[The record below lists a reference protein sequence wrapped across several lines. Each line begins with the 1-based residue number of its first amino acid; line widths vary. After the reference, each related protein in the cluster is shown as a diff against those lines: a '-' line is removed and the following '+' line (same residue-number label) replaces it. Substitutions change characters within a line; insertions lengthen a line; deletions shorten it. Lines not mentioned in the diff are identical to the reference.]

1 MAQSKN
7 QKQKDQ
13 LYHDV
18 KGVGATHELA
28 NNDMLKIYENYVKKK
43 FVQKDEHSEYDFI
56 DHVSQRL
63 VIEVEHETRKTSQ
76 NLLDPTTLSGV
87 TCPKDRTGPLK
98 VPVTGLKMTTL
109 MNLALGNTQILENL
123 NKNIAKMSRIMMLN
137 FDKLD
142 RRIDA
147 LEKAV
152 NERQQTEDLDD
163 INRVSKRYK
172 LIFGKFVEEELSLIE
187 DVTTNAK
194 IRLLDQLEGG
204 LQEPKL
210 SAPVDKPPPKKKAT
224 ATQKTTVTSKTKPVV
239 KKPQPST
246 KNGKATTQKQDRDG
260 ASEATKDVTNLR
272 VNLSRLPFS
281 NYRNKFEESMIRP
294 PTQSNPEDR
303 LRAWLNR
310 STRNLDSNPSTSQSP
325 STSTPKSDNDV
336 TLNNEDMVNV
346 TDSSNEYESP

>member
-7 QKQKDQ
+7 QKDP

-18 KGVGATHELA
+18 RGVGATHELA

-43 FVQKDEHSEYDFI
+43 FVQEDEHSEYDFI

-63 VIEVEHETRKTSQ
+63 VIEVEHDTRKTSQ
-76 NLLDPTTLSGV
+76 HLLDPTTLSGV

-98 VPVTGLKMTTL
+98 VPVTGLKFTTL

-142 RRIDA
+142 RRVDA

-163 INRVSKRYK
+163 IKRVSKRYK

-204 LQEPKL
+204 LQEPTL

-224 ATQKTTVTSKTKPVV
+224 VTQKTTVTSKTKPIL

-246 KNGKATTQKQDRDG
+246 KNKSGKASTQKQDRDG
-260 ASEATKDVTNLR
+260 ASEAKKDVSNLR
-272 VNLSRLPFS
+272 VNLSRLPYS
-281 NYRNKFEESMIRP
+281 NYRNKFEESMNRP
-294 PTQSNPEDR
+294 PNQPEDR
-303 LRAWLNR
+303 LRAWLNK
-310 STRNLDSNPSTSQSP
+310 SSKNLDSNLSSSQSP

-336 TLNNEDMVNV
+336 TPNNEDLVNV

>member
-1 MAQSKN
+1 MAQSKD
-7 QKQKDQ
+7 QKDQ
-13 LYHDV
+13 LYHDIR
-18 KGVGATHELA
+18 GVGATHELA

-43 FVQKDEHSEYDFI
+43 FVQEDEHSEYDFI

-98 VPVTGLKMTTL
+98 VPVTGLKFTTL

-142 RRIDA
+142 RRVDA

-163 INRVSKRYK
+163 IKRVSKRYK

-194 IRLLDQLEGG
+194 IRLLDQLEDG

-224 ATQKTTVTSKTKPVV
+224 VTQKATVTSKTKPIL
-239 KKPQPST
+239 KT
-246 KNGKATTQKQDRDG
+246 KTGKAATKKQDRDG
-260 ASEATKDVTNLR
+260 VSEAKKDVSNLR

-281 NYRNKFEESMIRP
+281 NYRNKFEESIVRP
-294 PTQSNPEDR
+294 SNPVNPEDR

-310 STRNLDSNPSTSQSP
+310 STKNSDSNPSSSQSP

-336 TLNNEDMVNV
+336 TLNNEDLVNV
-346 TDSSNEYESP
+346 TDSSNEYESS